1 MALEMDALPGT
12 YALIL
17 QVNCQ
22 QTVQIGRLGR
32 LAVEPGYYVYVG
44 SALGPGGVRAR
55 VGHHA
60 RITQRP
66 HWHIDYL
73 RRAAALRH
81 VWYAYGSVRREHAW
95 ADIFAR
101 LPGASIPLSGFGA
114 SDCTCPAHL
123 FFFDRT
129 PLLWTFRNTI
139 ATSAVGEYLVHI
151 ASVVPLRPG
160 KRNDQELSS
169 QTNQSTQ

>member
-1 MALEMDALPGT
+1 MDALPGT

-17 QVNCQ
+17 QADQ
-22 QTVQIGRLGR
+22 RRIVQVGRLGR
-32 LAVEPGYYVYVG
+32 LAVEPGCYVYVG

-55 VGHHA
+55 VGHHVRLA
-60 RITQRP
+60 TRL

-81 VWYAYGSVRREHAW
+81 VWYSYDCVRREHAW

-101 LPGASIPLSGFGA
+101 MPGASIPLPGFGA

-123 FFFDRT
+123 FFFDRM
-129 PLLWTFRNTI
+129 PLLWTFRNAI
-139 ATSAVGEYLVHI
+139 AASAAGEYLVYG
-151 ASVVPLRPG
+151 AGVVSPHPR
-160 KRNDQELSS
+160 KRSGQELSS
-169 QTNQSTQ
+169 